1 MATYAVTVPKD
12 QLEDP
17 LAYLPCSRIVEYR
30 KGQVIYGAE
39 QTASNLCLIIEGTV
53 KVLRMSNDGHQI
65 VMDIYH
71 TDDFVGESAFL
82 AGQTPKEQAVAMEN
96 TKLMTWSVPA
106 LADIMARAPKL
117 GIALLQLLA
126 QRSLDFG
133 NRLESFVVD
142 NIARRLA
149 RSLIRFS
156 ERLGE
161 ENGDGSVLMMPF
173 THELLSQVVGTSR
186 EIVTHYMN
194 QFRRQGYLQYSRK
207 GISVHQNALRAWLRH
222 PAA

>member
-71 TDDFVGESAFL
+71 TDDFFGESAFL